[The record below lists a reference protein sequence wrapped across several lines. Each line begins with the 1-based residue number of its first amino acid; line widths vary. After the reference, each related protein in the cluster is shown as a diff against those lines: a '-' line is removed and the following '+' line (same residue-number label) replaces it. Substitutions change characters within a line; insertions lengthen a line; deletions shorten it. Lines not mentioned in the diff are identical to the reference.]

1 MFVKIDKKWQ
11 KWYKSVKNDQTEYI
25 YTCQEGSLFT
35 DIHHLI
41 TTVITL
47 SLTHLDLVPNFRPI
61 PNHLALWSGSRPSLE
76 FRTFTGCTASTKLW
90 AFKPL
95 YTKDDQ
101 IAWGPNFES
110 IGDPKGTQWGP
121 SNFCER
127 YSQSCVI
134 IWCTV
139 FVPFILKKKKHYI
152 VAAPTFH
159 NLKPKI
165 ENRDLMGPKD

>member
-61 PNHLALWSGSRPSLE
+61 PNHLALWSGSGPSLE
-76 FRTFTGCTASTKLW
+76 FRTLLVALHPQSFGHLSLYIQKMIKLHGD
-90 AFKPL
+90 PIL
-95 YTKDDQ
+95 NRLGTQ
-101 IAWGPNFES
+101 RGPN
-110 IGDPKGTQWGP
+110 GDP
-121 SNFCER
+121 R
-127 YSQSCVI
+127 I
-134 IWCTV
+134 
-139 FVPFILKKKKHYI
+139 FV
-152 VAAPTFH
+152 
-159 NLKPKI
+159 
-165 ENRDLMGPKD
+165 KDIHRVVSSFGAQCLCLLY